1 MNIVEQFNQI
11 RQDKKYSYR
20 KLNMMTGLPR
30 STLNDIVNMKHNP
43 KKETGEK
50 IELFVLRQKEK
61 SYK

>member
-1 MNIVEQFNQI
+1 MNIIEQFNQI

-20 KLNMMTGLPR
+20 KLSMMTGL
-30 STLNDIVNMKHNP
+30 SIGTLYNVATDRHNP

-61 SYK
+61 KL